1 VVEVRCT
8 HCGVLLGVRW
18 VPSRCPRCGKTV
30 SLPPATLAM
39 LAQSREEMEAQ
50 ELSEHP
56 VANWMRKLLA
66 EPKQAIIGAAIILV
80 FLFLI
85 VDDIIAHLS
94 NRPAAPVA
102 VVVAPAP
109 LPPAPRT
116 PAPSQPPSIF
126 VEPVAPVVPRPVAP
140 PQPVVPP
147 PPPPRAPFAALAD
160 VVPVD
165 RPSEPTGAAL
175 DELIG
180 QSITRGANW
189 LIGQFNGDDFSA
201 TNPIGDEQMHAG
213 VHALCTYALLQ
224 AGLAISDDR
233 LNVQSPFMA
242 GLLKRTKQFPMDGN
256 KATYSRSLR
265 VAALA
270 TADRPDDRLAIDEDA
285 GWLTDC
291 SMQGAFT
298 YGKPAPGATR
308 SSGPWDNSN
317 SQYGALGV
325 WAATDA
331 GYSAPSSFWS
341 DVVNHWEAAQ
351 TAEGGWGYQGN
362 SGPTLT
368 MTCAGVSIL
377 FVARDLS
384 LADAGSTGAAPPL
397 GDAIERGLTWL
408 DQGDRVLGVNGGHPG
423 YALYGLE
430 RAGLASGYKY
440 FGQHDWYLEL
450 ARRCVKDQAADG
462 HWDGGDG
469 ARVETAFRLLF
480 LSRGRHPILINKLRY
495 DGHWSDRP
503 RDALL
508 LSAAASRRLE
518 RPLHWQVVGL
528 DRSALEWSDCPVLYI
543 SGDQAFNVSD
553 DQIEKLRQ
561 YVEAGGM
568 IFTNADN
575 NSDSFNGFAENLA
588 HRLFGKD
595 LHTLP
600 ADHPLYSAAFA
611 MKNPPPLRGV
621 DNGSRLLMVHS
632 PLELNRYWSPRF
644 ERLDPGAVETAM
656 NILLYAHGR
665 REFRNRI
672 DSLIVA
678 APSEAPIATMPVA
691 RLRYDGNWDPEPG
704 AWPNFAR
711 QFQRDTGIAIAI
723 KPIDVE
729 KLKPTDAP
737 LAHLTGTQ
745 AVHLSDDAAAAIKR
759 FVQSGGVL
767 LIDDCG
773 SALAELANRPTF
785 SAPQSDSATTQPFAP
800 AIRNTLLAAIGSADA
815 LAEVYADDP
824 ILLATSAPGMADAT
838 HPRLRQFALA
848 EYARDPNRL
857 FVASLGRGTILYSDL
872 DLTSGLLGTDT
883 WGING
888 FSAAYSRR
896 LVQNLVLW
904 TMHNAAKA
912 EPIAPSSFSPA
923 SGATGD
929 AHSGP

>member
-1 VVEVRCT
+1 
-8 HCGVLLGVRW
+8 
-18 VPSRCPRCGKTV
+18 
-30 SLPPATLAM
+30 M

-50 ELSEHP
+50 ALSEHP
-56 VANWMRKLLA
+56 LAKWIRKLLA
-66 EPKQAIIGAAIILV
+66 EPKHAIIGTAIILV

-85 VDDIIAHLS
+85 IDDIVSHLS
-94 NRPAAPVA
+94 NHPAPPA
-102 VVVAPAP
+102 VVVAPAPAP
-109 LPPAPRT
+109 LPPAPKT
-116 PAPSQPPSIF
+116 SAPPQAPSVF
-126 VEPVAPVVPRPVAP
+126 VEPVAPVLPPVPGP
-140 PQPVVPP
+140 PPRQKAPP

-165 RPSEPTGAAL
+165 RPGEVTGEAL

-180 QSITRGANW
+180 QSISRGANW
-189 LIGQFNGDDFSA
+189 LITQFDGDDFSS
-201 TNPIGDEQMHAG
+201 NDPINDAQMHAG
-213 VHALCTYALLQ
+213 THALCTYALLQ

-233 LNVQSPFMA
+233 LKVQSDFMT
-242 GLLKRTKQFPMDGN
+242 GLLKRMKQFPMDGN

-265 VAALA
+265 LAALA
-270 TADRPDDRLAIDEDA
+270 TAERPEDRGAIDEDA

-291 SMQGAFT
+291 SMEGAFT

-331 GYSAPSSFWS
+331 GYSAPSNFWS

-351 TAEGGWGYQGN
+351 TDEGGWGYTGN
-362 SGPTLT
+362 AGPSLT

-384 LADAGSTGAAPPL
+384 LADAGSNGAAPPL
-397 GDAIERGLTWL
+397 SDAIERGLTWL
-408 DQGDRVLGVNGGHPG
+408 DQGDRVLGIGGGHPG

-450 ARRCVKDQAADG
+450 ARRCVKEQAADG

-480 LSRGRHPILINKLRY
+480 LARGRHPILINKLRY
-495 DGHWSDRP
+495 DGHWADRP

-508 LSAAASRRLE
+508 LSAAASRWLE

-543 SGDQAFNVSD
+543 SGDQAFNVDD
-553 DQIEKLRQ
+553 DQLKKLKQ
-561 YVEAGGM
+561 YVDAGGM

-588 HRLFGKD
+588 HQLFGKD

-600 ADHPLYSAAFA
+600 ADHPLFSAAFA

-644 ERLDPGAVETAM
+644 EKQDPRSVQTAM

-665 REFRNRI
+665 REFHNRI
-672 DSLIVA
+672 DSLIVP
-678 APSEAPIATMPVA
+678 APTQPPIATVPVA
-691 RLRYDGNWDPEPG
+691 RLRYKGNWDPEPG

-711 QFQRDTGIAIAI
+711 QFQHDTGIAIEI
-723 KPIDVE
+723 KPIDIE
-729 KLKPTDAP
+729 ALKPTDAP

-759 FVQSGGVL
+759 FVQSGGVV

-773 SALAELANRPTF
+773 SALAELANQAAF
-785 SAPQSDSATTQPFAP
+785 SAPQSDEAATQPFAP
-800 AIRNTLLAAIGSADA
+800 AVRSTLLASIGVREGLS
-815 LAEVYADDP
+815 EVYADDP
-824 ILLATSAPGMADAT
+824 ILLASSAPGMADAT
-838 HPRLRQFALA
+838 HPRLRQFALS

-857 FVASLGRGTILYSDL
+857 FVVSLGRGTILYSDL

-888 FSAAYSRR
+888 FSSTYSRR
-896 LVQNLVLW
+896 LVQNLLLW

-912 EPIAPSSFSPA
+912 EPIAAGSSPSESP
-923 SGATGD
+923 SGGSVDT
-929 AHSGP
+929 P